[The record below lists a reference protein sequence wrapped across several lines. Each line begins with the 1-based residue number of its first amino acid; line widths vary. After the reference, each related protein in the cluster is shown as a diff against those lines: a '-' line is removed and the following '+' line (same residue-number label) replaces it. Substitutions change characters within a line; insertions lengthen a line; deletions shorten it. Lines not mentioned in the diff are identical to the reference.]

1 VLLTFSSQ
9 GGIPAA
15 IRPERPNH
23 MKIYDSRLQA
33 PARRDLIDPRSTGP
47 ANTPR
52 QAPKALLNDRRSTR

>member
-1 VLLTFSSQ
+1 
-9 GGIPAA
+9 
-15 IRPERPNH
+15 